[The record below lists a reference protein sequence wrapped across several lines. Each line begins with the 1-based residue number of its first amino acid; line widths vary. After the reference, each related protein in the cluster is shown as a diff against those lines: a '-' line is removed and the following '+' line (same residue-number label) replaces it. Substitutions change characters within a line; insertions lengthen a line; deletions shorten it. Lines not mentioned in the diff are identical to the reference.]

1 MGEHLSDDR
10 APLVWQ
16 WQMPPEVKKIMDSYW
31 PANRRPERL
40 REGYG
45 INRLHRDMLHM
56 QLDLIALHHPKMD
69 AASKRRA
76 SSTVAYLTAE
86 LEAPGAGGYH
96 DKPPMRKA
104 PAKAKR
110 KP

>member
-1 MGEHLSDDR
+1 MS
-10 APLVWQ
+10 
-16 WQMPPEVKKIMDSYW
+16 PEVKEILESYW
-31 PANRRPERL
+31 PANRRPEGDGL
-40 REGYG
+40 
-45 INRLHRDMLHM
+45 NRLLRDMLHM

-76 SSTVAYLTAE
+76 SRTVAYLTAE

-96 DKPPMRKA
+96 DKPPRRKA
-104 PAKAKR
+104 PAKTKR